1 MKIRLLHWPVFAIL
15 IMGLISCAANRE
27 LQKKQGEAKRNLGE
41 GYYGKGD
48 YSSALREFLEAEA
61 LYPDDPILQ
70 YDMGLT
76 FKAKKEFDLAIL
88 HFEKAIRLNP
98 NSARA
103 RNALGTVYLEKK
115 EWDMAIKYFKEAL
128 SDLLYATPH
137 YPLSNMGW
145 AYYNKKEYALSE
157 KYYLD
162 ALNVDPKFINALL
175 GLAKAYM
182 AMGMERLPEAVE
194 TLESAIQYYPTSPQL
209 YFELGKAY
217 TLLQKPNKAVDAYER
232 VVELVPD
239 SPLAIEAKK
248 EAQIIRNLW

>member
-1 MKIRLLHWPVFAIL
+1 MKIRLLHWPVFAVL
-15 IMGLISCAANRE
+15 IMSLISCAANRE

-41 GYYGKGD
+41 GYYGKGH

-76 FKAKKEFDLAIL
+76 FKAKKEFDLAIQ

-103 RNALGTVYLEKK
+103 MNALGTVYLEKK

-128 SDLLYATPH
+128 SDLIYVTPH

-175 GLAKAYM
+175 GLAKTYM

-217 TLLQKPNKAVDAYER
+217 TLLQKPNKAVEAYER
-232 VVELVPD
+232 VVDLVPD